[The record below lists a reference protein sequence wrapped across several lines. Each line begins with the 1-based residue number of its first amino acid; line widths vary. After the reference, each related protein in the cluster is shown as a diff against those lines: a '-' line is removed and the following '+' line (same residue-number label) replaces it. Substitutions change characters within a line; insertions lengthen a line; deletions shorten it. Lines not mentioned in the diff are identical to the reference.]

1 MKTQSDTKLPIHAV
15 LGEMLHINVNEA
27 EIEIKDISDI
37 SDNVRISY
45 QYDTAII
52 SKYANRGEIIS
63 AIISSVYPTNAEIAI
78 INNKD
83 SNPVKYAKYQSF
95 RDTAK
100 TIADSIVNSI

>member
-27 EIEIKDISDI
+27 EIEIKDISD
-37 SDNVRISY
+37 NVRISY

-63 AIISSVYPTNAEIAI
+63 AIVSSVYPTNAEIAT

>member
-27 EIEIKDISDI
+27 EIEIKDI

-63 AIISSVYPTNAEIAI
+63 AIISSVYPTNAEIAT

-100 TIADSIVNSI
+100 TVADSIVNSI

>member
-1 MKTQSDTKLPIHAV
+1 VKTQSDTKLPIHAV

-27 EIEIKDISDI
+27 EIEIKDIR
-37 SDNVRISY
+37 DNVRISY

-63 AIISSVYPTNAEIAI
+63 AIISSVYPTNAEIAT

>member
-27 EIEIKDISDI
+27 EIEIKDI

-63 AIISSVYPTNAEIAI
+63 AIISSVYPTNTEIAT

-100 TIADSIVNSI
+100 TVADSIVNSI

>member
-27 EIEIKDISDI
+27 EIEIKDISD
-37 SDNVRISY
+37 NVRISY

-63 AIISSVYPTNAEIAI
+63 AIINSVYPTNAEIAT

-83 SNPVKYAKYQSF
+83 SNPVEYAKYQSF

-100 TIADSIVNSI
+100 TVADSIVNSI

>member
-27 EIEIKDISDI
+27 EIEIKDI

-63 AIISSVYPTNAEIAI
+63 AIISSVYPTNAEIAT
-78 INNKD
+78 INSKD

>member
-27 EIEIKDISDI
+27 EIEIKDISD
-37 SDNVRISY
+37 NVRISY
-45 QYDTAII
+45 QYDAAII

>member
-27 EIEIKDISDI
+27 EIEIKDI

-63 AIISSVYPTNAEIAI
+63 AIISSVYPTNVEIAT